1 MSLDKDP
8 RHLHPLAW
16 SKMMNHMDLVARFVP
31 RGFLL
36 ETWVGPEEQLRRYMI
51 GRDAAGRVIGDTVT
65 DAKPGES
72 WHGLTYYNDKPCS
85 LAYHVGILDEG
96 GRSIE
101 GFGSNVL
108 SEKDK
113 EDYLM
118 IGRLGEHLGLTWGG
132 RWRRR
137 DLVHF
142 ELRVAALSLVVAALK
157 AGENLVDLRNMRRA

>member
-1 MSLDKDP
+1 MKLDKDP
-8 RHLHPLAW
+8 RHLHPLAL
-16 SKMMNHMDLVARFVP
+16 SKMMRHMELVGRFVP

-36 ETWVGPEEQLRRYMI
+36 ETWVSMEEQLRRYMI
-51 GRDAAGRVIGDTVT
+51 GRDATGKVIGDTVT
-65 DAKPGES
+65 DAKPGDS
-72 WHGLTYYNDKPCS
+72 WHNLTYHDGRPCS

-118 IGRLGEHLGLTWGG
+118 IGRLGEYVGTTWGG

-137 DLVHF
+137 DLVHH
-142 ELRVAALSLVVAALK
+142 ELRIAALSLVKAALRV
-157 AGENLVDLRNMRRA
+157 GEELVDLRRLDG